1 MHTTGLGFSS
11 LGVDFEPNRTWKWR
25 NSSSVSSSLLIKHF
39 QGNKIQL
46 HFDLLTFVKLMVPSP
61 IFVEIC
67 TWQWRGNVVK
77 FANTH
82 SLDNNMNT
90 FVFIMHKWS
99 LRSLRACI
107 LWVCPSSLK
116 CRFSNYLQLRLNWCR
131 LHCRAGKTELLS
143 DDLQE
148 IDRHVEFLKNAC
160 TNANKK
166 LIACLLG
173 QGSDDSSKE
182 KRYVSEREWVNRKL
196 YVLFQMRT
204 DYFIYRRYNI
214 YGNYVLHT
222 HPFFIWSI

>member
-1 MHTTGLGFSS
+1 MERYNFA
-11 LGVDFEPNRTWKWR
+11 
-25 NSSSVSSSLLIKHF
+25 
-39 QGNKIQL
+39 
-46 HFDLLTFVKLMVPSP
+46 
-61 IFVEIC
+61 
-67 TWQWRGNVVK
+67 K
-77 FANTH
+77 FATQNLQIIIWTLLC
-82 SLDNNMNT
+82 SSCISGL
-90 FVFIMHKWS
+90 W
-99 LRSLRACI
+99 ACI

-131 LHCRAGKTELLS
+131 FHCRAGKTELLS

-196 YVLFQMRT
+196 YVLFKMNWL
-204 DYFIYRRYNI
+204 FHIYQI
-214 YGNYVLHT
+214 QQLYGNYVLPHT
-222 HPFFIWSI
+222 PIFYLEYIIHHNTLYVLWKLCMKERMKEIIYLL